1 VSRSQVRRLP
11 TICDIVLVRRDEQG
25 NTVCIRLESLTPPA
39 GMIPVL
45 PALQQSVPLVSG
57 DWLLIFSDGIPE
69 AASETGEDFGD
80 NGLLDSLGRLGT
92 GTAAE
97 VCEGV
102 MDEVRN
108 HLREQRQPDDITLIA
123 VKVL

>member
-1 VSRSQVRRLP
+1 ML
-11 TICDIVLVRRDEQG
+11 
-25 NTVCIRLESLTPPA
+25 
-39 GMIPVL
+39 PVL
-45 PALQQSVPLVSG
+45 PALESRVELTTG

-69 AASETGEDFGD
+69 AANETGEDFGD
-80 NGLLDSLGRLGT
+80 NGLLAALGRLEH

-102 MDEVRN
+102 VNEMRDYV
-108 HLREQRQPDDITLIA
+108 REQRQADDITLIA